1 MTNSESTSKHSRA
14 LLATWATLRIL
25 IVLNWILG
33 ALIFALLAISFLAEE
48 WTWRALGVGA
58 VAGHESVVAG
68 MRAIMVVGI
77 VGTPIAFVVFSRLLR
92 IVESV
97 RTGEPFI
104 MDNAGRLRT
113 IACALLGLELL
124 HICVVAI
131 ASAVSTKEV
140 PLRINGNFDL
150 TGWLAILLLFVLA
163 QVFLEGTRMREDL
176 EGTV

>member
-1 MTNSESTSKHSRA
+1 MITTESSMKHSTT
-14 LLATWATLRIL
+14 LFATWVTLRIL

-33 ALIFALLAISFLAEE
+33 ALIFVLLAISFLAEE

-68 MRAIMVVGI
+68 MRAIMVIGM
-77 VGTPIAFVVFSRLLR
+77 VGTPIAYVVFSRLFR

-97 RTGEPFI
+97 RTGEPFT

-113 IACALLGLELL
+113 IAWALLGLELL

-131 ASAVSTKEV
+131 ASAVSTKEM
-140 PLRINGNFDL
+140 PLRISGNFDL

>member
-1 MTNSESTSKHSRA
+1 MKPSTALRA
-14 LLATWATLRIL
+14 VWSTLRVL

-33 ALIFALLAISFLAEE
+33 GLILTLLAVSFQAEE
-48 WTWRALGVGA
+48 FTWRALGVGTL
-58 VAGHESVVAG
+58 VGHEGVVAG
-68 MRAIMVVGI
+68 MRAIMVIGI
-77 VGTPIAFVVFSRLLR
+77 VGTPIAYMVFSRLLR

-97 RTGEPFI
+97 RKGEPFV

-113 IACALLGLELL
+113 IAWSLLGLELL

-140 PLRINGNFDL
+140 PLRMNGNFDL
-150 TGWLAILLLFVLA
+150 TAWLAILLLFVLA